1 MKRREEKKRA
11 WKKFKFYA
19 ASSLV
24 MYIVFMLI
32 WAMVILIKINS
43 FPQADSQV
51 FDVFFAD
58 KEQDEFSSKLSGK
71 LYKKSDLNVN
81 GTIYLSTDTL
91 NHYTPITE
99 GGNSSVRTIY
109 IQNSQ
114 ASFDIG
120 TTNAV
125 INGQRIS
132 LSSPSVIIDSHLCVP
147 MDFFVEYVEGIN
159 VEFDTEKVRFIVSY
173 VSDIDFKPAE
183 DSGSESISYDE
194 YLQLLHN
201 SKQ

>member
-1 MKRREEKKRA
+1 M
-11 WKKFKFYA
+11 
-19 ASSLV
+19 L
-24 MYIVFMLI
+24 YIVFMLI
-32 WAMVILIKINS
+32 WAMGILIKINS
-43 FPQADSQV
+43 FPKSDPKTY
-51 FDVFFAD
+51 DVFFAD
-58 KEQDEFSSKLSGK
+58 REQDEFSSKLSGK

-147 MDFFVEYVEGIN
+147 MDFFVEYVKGIN
-159 VEFDTEKVRFIVSY
+159 VEFDTEKIRFIVTY